1 MSWPA
6 DLEQRISRTLR
17 WDQHRLLRTARSLPQ
32 LKKQGK
38 PTEAVLQKLLA
49 DIDKSAHICD
59 LRAADVPAIEYDA
72 ELPITAR
79 RDEILRAIRE
89 HQVIVVCGETGSGK
103 STQLPKL
110 CLEAGRGISGL
121 IGHTQ
126 PRRIAARSVAARV
139 AEELKVKLGQQV
151 GYKIRFNDVSS
162 PKTLIKLMTDGIL
175 LAETQNDRF
184 LDRYDT
190 IIIDEA
196 HERSMNIDFL
206 MGYLKR
212 LLPKRPDLKVIIT
225 SATIDAERFA
235 GFFRSESGV
244 GGRESGA
251 RGFGQEPSAIS
262 YQPESTRRHEDA
274 EQESLFVEHQ
284 ALSDNISPNVAG
296 LSESGGSVSSA
307 GDSKRVGS
315 TFNLSPGKRGEKEV
329 ALSERVVLG
338 GQANSPDS
346 ESPTTMSASVPSCLR
361 SETSES
367 TGGLT
372 PPRSPGSPVLLV
384 SGRTYP
390 VEVRYRP
397 PEVEDEDDI
406 ELPSLV
412 GEALDELCREGTG
425 DVLVFLP
432 TEQEIREVA
441 KTLGGRGRGGE
452 TLEILPLY
460 GRLSEAEQNRIFQPS
475 KNRRV
480 VLATNVAESSLTV
493 PGIHY
498 VIDTGTARISRY
510 SPQSKVQRLP
520 IEPISK
526 ASADQRKGRCGRIAP
541 GICIRLYSERDYNE
555 REAYTPPEILRTNL
569 ASVILQTKALQLGPL
584 AEFPLLDP
592 PPPASIRAGERTLFE
607 LGAIDENDKL
617 TPIGKT
623 LSQWPVDPGVA
634 RMILAADEEQCLEEV
649 LIIASALEIRDPR
662 ERPVDKQGAA
672 DAAHAKFA
680 DERSDFM
687 SYLKLWDFA
696 REQEEKLSRGQF
708 QKACRQNFL
717 SSIRLREW
725 SDLARQLKQIV
736 EEHGLKTRPRKNNA
750 EAIHRAVLAGLL
762 SNIALKGEKND
773 YTGAGNQLLNLWPGS
788 VAFKTKPRW
797 IVAAELVETT
807 KRFARVIA
815 PVDPMWIERL
825 AGHLVKRNY
834 SDATWEPRSGA
845 VMATERVLLFGLP
858 IVTGR
863 RVRYSSVDPELC
875 RRLLIEHVLVHGE
888 YQGPELFHRHNTEL
902 KEELSD
908 WQAKLRQSQLF
919 ASEEAQFAFFD
930 SQLPADVCDV
940 HALRKWLKSVEKTQP
955 QALCL
960 TREVLLSDP
969 DVALPEHAFPDELA
983 VGKLNLPVE
992 YALDPGKESD
1002 GLTITVPQAGIGQ
1015 LSPERLNWL
1024 VPGLLEEKIA
1034 ALIKS
1039 LPKELRRL
1047 FVPVGDVVE
1056 QIKCEL
1062 KYGEG
1067 SLTEQLAAALRRVS
1081 GEHVPVTAF
1090 EEARVPDHLRI
1101 NIRVVD
1107 DAGVVIRESRDLAEL
1122 QRGARTQIA
1131 NGPATITEKQW
1142 NRDGITDWTDF
1153 DLPAEITIN
1162 RGGIDVRAFPM
1173 LVDRGDSVSL
1183 ALSMDSAHA
1192 ERETR
1197 RALVRLLLIAEGK
1210 RIKEQVDWIP
1220 RFQQIAVYA
1229 MTLPDHK
1236 EFKAHV
1242 QWRLAERALAFDG
1255 PLPRSGPQW
1264 RETLKRARGQLTVA
1278 VQELSKLL
1286 EPLMVAYHQARKLIN
1301 QQSGTALQYVIDD
1314 TRSQQELLFAPGF
1327 LSRVPWPWLAQ
1338 YPRYLQGI
1346 QLRWQKITS
1355 GGAQKDRSAFGT
1367 IAPHWE
1373 RWKQTLQRNAGRA
1386 DFDPFTPQVRWLIEE
1401 SRVAAFAQSL
1411 GTGVAVSEQK
1421 IQAAWGMI
1429 S

>member
-1 MSWPA
+1 LALPS
-6 DLEQRISRTLR
+6 DLDRRISHALH
-17 WDQHRLLRTARSLPQ
+17 WDQHRLTRASRGLEQ
-32 LKKQGK
+32 LQKQGK
-38 PTEAVLQKLLA
+38 PTEAPLQKLLA
-49 DIDKSAHICD
+49 DIEKSARIREQR
-59 LRAADVPAIEYDA
+59 LRDVPKIQYDA

-79 RDEILRAIRE
+79 KDEILVAIRE

-103 STQLPKL
+103 STQLPKI
-110 CLEAGRGISGL
+110 CLEAGRGVAGM

-139 AEELKVKLGQQV
+139 AEELDVKLGQQV

-162 PKTLIKLMTDGIL
+162 PRTLIKLMTDGIL
-175 LAETQNDRF
+175 LAETQNDRY

-196 HERSMNIDFL
+196 HERSLNIDFL
-206 MGYLKR
+206 MGYIKR
-212 LLPKRPDLKVIIT
+212 ILPKRPDLRVIIT
-225 SATIDAERFA
+225 SATIDAVRFA
-235 GFFRSESGV
+235 GFFEGSLRVEGLGLRDSKVAGFSEA
-244 GGRESGA
+244 SGA
-251 RGFGQEPSAIS
+251 TPGASPSS
-262 YQPESTRRHEDA
+262 EEGS
-274 EQESLFVEHQ
+274 SLLK
-284 ALSDNISPNVAG
+284 APS
-296 LSESGGSVSSA
+296 
-307 GDSKRVGS
+307 
-315 TFNLSPGKRGEKEV
+315 
-329 ALSERVVLG
+329 LG
-338 GQANSPDS
+338 HTQSLDS
-346 ESPTTMSASVPSCLR
+346 ESPATFSDRHLPGLSASAA
-361 SETSES
+361 T
-367 TGGLT
+367 LT
-372 PPRSPGSPVLLV
+372 PNPSPGRRGEPEVFSGHSTSAISHQPPNDQEPRTKNSSAPQPSTLNSHPCPCPVLLV

-397 PEVEDEDDI
+397 PVVEDEDEID
-406 ELPSLV
+406 LPALV
-412 GEALDELCREGTG
+412 GDAVDELSSEGNG
-425 DVLVFLP
+425 DILVFLP

-441 KTLGGRGRGGE
+441 KTLGGRGRRGE
-452 TLEILPLY
+452 PVDILPLY

-475 KNRRV
+475 KSRRI

-498 VIDTGTARISRY
+498 VVDTGTARISRY
-510 SPQSKVQRLP
+510 APQSKVQRLP
-520 IEPISK
+520 IEAISR

-541 GICIRLYSERDYNE
+541 GICIRLYSERDFSE

-569 ASVILQTKALQLGPL
+569 ASVILQTKALQLGHL
-584 AEFPLLDP
+584 ADFPLLDP
-592 PPPASIRAGERTLFE
+592 PPASAIRSGERTLFE

-623 LSQWPVDPGVA
+623 LSQWPVDPGVS

-649 LIIASALEIRDPR
+649 LIIAAALEIRDPR
-662 ERPVDKQGAA
+662 ERPVEKQQAA
-672 DAAHAKFA
+672 DQAHAKFA
-680 DERSDFM
+680 DERSDYM
-687 SYLKLWDFA
+687 SFLKLWDFA
-696 REQEEKLSRGQF
+696 RDQEEKLSRGQF

-717 SSIRLREW
+717 SSLRIREW
-725 SDLARQLKQIV
+725 YDLTRQLKQLA
-736 EEHGLKTRPRKNNA
+736 EEHGLQMRPRKNNA
-750 EAIHRAVLAGLL
+750 EAIHRAILAGLL

-773 YTGAGNQLLNLWPGS
+773 YTGAGNQQLNLWPGS

-807 KRFARVIA
+807 KRYARVIA

-825 AGHLVKRNY
+825 AVHLVKRNY
-834 SDATWEPRSGA
+834 SDAAWESRSGA

-858 IVTGR
+858 VVTGR
-863 RVRYSSVDPELC
+863 RVRYSSVEPELC
-875 RRLLIEHVLVHGE
+875 RKLLIEHVLIQGD
-888 YQGPELFHRHNTEL
+888 YQGPELFHRHNAGL

-930 SQLPADVCDV
+930 SQVPKDVCDV

-955 QALCL
+955 HALCL
-960 TREVLLSDP
+960 TREVLLDNP
-969 DVALPEHAFPDELA
+969 DVAMPEHAFPDELA

-992 YALDPGKESD
+992 YALDPGQESD
-1002 GLTITVPQAGIGQ
+1002 GLTITVPRAGIGQ
-1015 LSPERLNWL
+1015 LSAERLNWL

-1047 FVPVGDVVE
+1047 FVPVGDVVN
-1056 QIKCEL
+1056 QIKGDL

-1101 NIRVVD
+1101 NIRMVD
-1107 DAGVVIRESRDLAEL
+1107 DEGAVIQESRDLAQL
-1122 QRGARTQIA
+1122 QRGVRSTVASS
-1131 NGPATITEKQW
+1131 PATISEKQW
-1142 NRDGITDWTDF
+1142 SREGITDWTDF

-1173 LVDRGDSVSL
+1173 LVDRGEAVALS
-1183 ALSMDSAHA
+1183 LSMDAAHA

-1197 RALVRLLLIAEGK
+1197 RALVRLLLIAESK
-1210 RIKEQVDWIP
+1210 RVKEQVDWIP
-1220 RFQQIAVYA
+1220 RFQQICVFA

-1236 EFKAHV
+1236 EFKQHA

-1255 PLPRSGPQW
+1255 PLPRNSTQW
-1264 RETLKRARGQLTVA
+1264 RETLKRARGQMTIA

-1286 EPLMVAYHQARKLIN
+1286 EPLMVAYHQTRKVIN
-1301 QQSGTALQYVIDD
+1301 QQTGSALQYAIDD
-1314 TRSQQELLFAPGF
+1314 TRSQLEALFAAGF
-1327 LSRVPWPWLAQ
+1327 LSHAPWPWLAQ
-1338 YPRYLQGI
+1338 YPRYLQAI
-1346 QLRWQKITS
+1346 QMRWQKITS
-1355 GGAQKDRSAFGT
+1355 GGSQKDRSAFGT
-1367 IAPHWE
+1367 IAPHWD
-1373 RWKQTLQRNAGRA
+1373 RWKQTVQRNTGRA

-1411 GTGVAVSEQK
+1411 GLGVAVSEQK
-1421 IQAAWGMI
+1421 IQAAWAAM
-1429 S
+1429 SSAV

>member
-1 MSWPA
+1 MALPS
-6 DLEQRISRTLR
+6 DLDRRISHALH
-17 WDQHRLLRTARSLPQ
+17 WDQHRLTRAARGLQQ
-32 LKKQGK
+32 LHKQGK
-38 PTEAVLQKLLA
+38 PTEAPLQKLLA
-49 DIDKSAHICD
+49 DIEKSARIRD
-59 LRAADVPAIEYDA
+59 QRAADIPQIQYDA

-79 RDEILRAIRE
+79 RDEILAAIRD

-103 STQLPKL
+103 STQLPKI
-110 CLEAGRGISGL
+110 CLEAGRGVAGM

-139 AEELKVKLGQQV
+139 AEELQVKLGQQV

-162 PKTLIKLMTDGIL
+162 PRTLIKLMTDGIL

-196 HERSMNIDFL
+196 HERSLNIDFL
-206 MGYLKR
+206 MGYIKR
-212 LLPKRPDLKVIIT
+212 ILPKRPDLRVIIT

-235 GFFRSESGV
+235 GFFEAPRAEGRGPRARAEGDRQPPSPSDTAATLTPSPSPEGRGEPEGSAAAAAPPSGHPP
-244 GGRESGA
+244 SA
-251 RGFGQEPSAIS
+251 PHHQPPKNQEPG
-262 YQPESTRRHEDA
+262 T
-274 EQESLFVEHQ
+274 
-284 ALSDNISPNVAG
+284 
-296 LSESGGSVSSA
+296 
-307 GDSKRVGS
+307 K
-315 TFNLSPGKRGEKEV
+315 
-329 ALSERVVLG
+329 
-338 GQANSPDS
+338 NS
-346 ESPTTMSASVPSCLR
+346 SVPQP
-361 SETSES
+361 S
-367 TGGLT
+367 TLNSH
-372 PPRSPGSPVLLV
+372 PCPCPVLLV

-397 PEVEDEDDI
+397 PVVEDEDEID
-406 ELPSLV
+406 LPALV
-412 GEALDELCREGTG
+412 GDAVDELSGEGNG
-425 DVLVFLP
+425 DILVFLP

-441 KTLGGRGRGGE
+441 KTLGGRGRRGE
-452 TLEILPLY
+452 LLDILPLY

-498 VIDTGTARISRY
+498 VVDTGTARISRY
-510 SPQSKVQRLP
+510 APQSKVQRLP
-520 IEPISK
+520 IEAISR

-541 GICIRLYSERDYNE
+541 GICIRLYSERDFSE

-569 ASVILQTKALQLGPL
+569 ASVILQTKALQLGHL
-584 AEFPLLDP
+584 ADFPLLDP
-592 PPPASIRAGERTLFE
+592 PPASAIRSGERTLFE

-623 LSQWPVDPGVA
+623 LSQWPVDPGVS

-649 LIIASALEIRDPR
+649 LIIAAALEIRDPR
-662 ERPVDKQGAA
+662 ERPVDKQHAA
-672 DAAHAKFA
+672 DQAHAKFA

-687 SYLKLWDFA
+687 SFLKLWDFA

-717 SSIRLREW
+717 SSLRIREW
-725 SDLARQLKQIV
+725 YDLTRQLKQLA
-736 EEHGLKTRPRKNNA
+736 EEHGLQMRPRKNNA
-750 EAIHRAVLAGLL
+750 EAIHRAILAGLL

-773 YTGAGNQLLNLWPGS
+773 YTGAGNQQLNLWPGS
-788 VAFKTKPRW
+788 VAFKSKPRW

-807 KRFARVIA
+807 KRYARVIA

-825 AGHLVKRNY
+825 AVHLVKRNY
-834 SDATWEPRSGA
+834 SDAAWESRSGA

-863 RVRYSSVDPELC
+863 RVRYSSVEPELC
-875 RRLLIEHVLVHGE
+875 RKLLIEHVLIQGD
-888 YQGPELFHRHNTEL
+888 YQGPELFHRHNAAL

-930 SQLPADVCDV
+930 SQVPKDVCDV

-955 QALCL
+955 HALCL
-960 TREVLLSDP
+960 TREVLLDNP
-969 DVALPEHAFPDELA
+969 DIAMPEHAFPDELA

-992 YALDPGKESD
+992 YALDPGQESD
-1002 GLTITVPQAGIGQ
+1002 GLTITVPRAGIGQ
-1015 LSPERLNWL
+1015 LSAERLNWL
-1024 VPGLLEEKIA
+1024 VPGLLEEKVA

-1047 FVPVGDVVE
+1047 FVPVGDVVN
-1056 QIKCEL
+1056 QIKGDL

-1101 NIRVVD
+1101 NIRMVD
-1107 DAGVVIRESRDLAEL
+1107 DEGAVIQESRDLAQL
-1122 QRGARTQIA
+1122 QRGVRSQVASS
-1131 NGPATITEKQW
+1131 PATLSEKQW
-1142 NRDGITDWTDF
+1142 SREGITDWTDF

-1173 LVDRGDSVSL
+1173 LVDRGESVAL
-1183 ALSMDSAHA
+1183 ALSMDAAHA

-1197 RALVRLLLIAEGK
+1197 RALVRLLLIAESK
-1210 RIKEQVDWIP
+1210 RVKEQVDWIP
-1220 RFQQIAVYA
+1220 RFQQICVFA

-1236 EFKAHV
+1236 EFKQHA

-1255 PLPRSGPQW
+1255 PLPRSSTQW
-1264 RETLKRARGQLTVA
+1264 RETLKRARAQMTIA

-1286 EPLMVAYHQARKLIN
+1286 EPLMVAYHQTRKVIN
-1301 QQSGTALQYVIDD
+1301 QQTGSALQYAIDD
-1314 TRSQQELLFAPGF
+1314 TRSQLESLFAPGF
-1327 LSRVPWPWLAQ
+1327 LSHVPWPWLAQ
-1338 YPRYLQGI
+1338 YPRYLQAI
-1346 QLRWQKITS
+1346 QMRWQKITS
-1355 GGAQKDRSAFGT
+1355 GGSQKDRSAFGT
-1367 IAPHWE
+1367 IAPHWD
-1373 RWKQTLQRNAGRA
+1373 RWKQTVQRNTGRA

-1411 GTGVAVSEQK
+1411 GLGVAVSEQK
-1421 IQAAWGMI
+1421 LQSAW
-1429 S
+1429 SALSTH